1 MKKTYCVAEN
11 RSRKWAVYFLGE
23 GAGDFLGEAA
33 ADAGDLAAA
42 AGAAAGES
50 LLGDLGADVSTLR
63 LLSAAA
69 VVAGFFD
76 GDANGDFGCSFSSF
90 LLSLVQYGLLCTNT
104 ASSAVSLWLS
114 IVC

>member
-1 MKKTYCVAEN
+1 MLVRIAI
-11 RSRKWAVYFLGE
+11 RALYFLGE

-33 ADAGDLAAA
+33 VDAGDLAAA

-63 LLSAAA
+63 PLSAAA
-69 VVAGFFD
+69 AGFFD

-104 ASSAVSLWLS
+104 ASSAVSL
-114 IVC
+114 

>member
-1 MKKTYCVAEN
+1 MLVRIAI
-11 RSRKWAVYFLGE
+11 RALYFLGE

-33 ADAGDLAAA
+33 VDAGDLAAA

-63 LLSAAA
+63 PLSAAVA
-69 VVAGFFD
+69 AGFFD

-104 ASSAVSLWLS
+104 ASSAVSL
-114 IVC
+114 